1 MKITM
6 VEQITELTDNDKV
19 LLISG
24 DDIKQIDRKVIFDT
38 ARIAT
43 LEKRTEELKKYGAD
57 VKKGFADVISEKGVP
72 TADTDSFETM
82 QENVRKI
89 SDNTTDV
96 YGRFVISDYWT
107 HPIGVMCGIYGL
119 LPVSKEAS

>member
-24 DDIKQIDRKVIFDT
+24 DDIKQIDRKMIFDT

-43 LEKRTEELKKYGAD
+43 LEERTEELKKYGAD

-89 SDNTTDV
+89 SGGS
-96 YGRFVISDYWT
+96 Y
-107 HPIGVMCGIYGL
+107 YGL
-119 LPVSKEAS
+119 CVMYEPWANPYGVTSNNYGLIPEEVS

>member
-24 DDIKQIDRKVIFDT
+24 DDIKQIDRKMIFDT

-43 LEKRTEELKKYGAD
+43 LEERTEELKKYGAD

-89 SDNTTDV
+89 SGGSY
-96 YGRFVISDYWT
+96 YGLCVMYEPWANPYGVISNN
-107 HPIGVMCGIYGL
+107 YGL
-119 LPVSKEAS
+119 IPEEVS

>member
-6 VEQITELTDNDKV
+6 VEQITELTDDDKV

-24 DDIKQIDRKVIFDT
+24 GDIKQIDRNVMFDIT
-38 ARIAT
+38 RVAA
-43 LEKRTEELKKYGAD
+43 LEKETEELKKYGAD
-57 VKKGFADVISEKGVP
+57 VKKGFADVISEKGVQ

-89 SDNTTDV
+89 SGGSY
-96 YGRFVISDYWT
+96 YGLCVMYEPWVNPYGAISSN
-107 HPIGVMCGIYGL
+107 YGL
-119 LPVSKEAS
+119 LPIPEEVS

>member
-24 DDIKQIDRKVIFDT
+24 GDIKQIDRNVIFDIT
-38 ARIAT
+38 RVAA
-43 LEKRTEELKKYGAD
+43 LEKETEELKKYGAD

-96 YGRFVISDYWT
+96 YGRFVISDYWA
-107 HPIGVMCGIYGL
+107 HPIGVMCEIYGL
-119 LPVSKEAS
+119 LPISKEAS

>member
-24 DDIKQIDRKVIFDT
+24 DDIKQIDRKMIFDT

-43 LEKRTEELKKYGAD
+43 LEERT
-57 VKKGFADVISEKGVP
+57 
-72 TADTDSFETM
+72 
-82 QENVRKI
+82 
-89 SDNTTDV
+89 
-96 YGRFVISDYWT
+96 
-107 HPIGVMCGIYGL
+107 
-119 LPVSKEAS
+119 